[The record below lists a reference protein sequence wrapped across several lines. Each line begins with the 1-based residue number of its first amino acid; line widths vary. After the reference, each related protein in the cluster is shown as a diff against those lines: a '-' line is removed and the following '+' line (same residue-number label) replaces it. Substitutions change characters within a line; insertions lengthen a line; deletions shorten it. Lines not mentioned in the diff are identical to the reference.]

1 MAGPGGTP
9 TFRGA
14 TGAGWWPRVAAL
26 GEKPVSAHPGVGDAE
41 PVPMA
46 SVLELA
52 KPGGPRRGPMHFGSE
67 RRGHDVSAAA
77 TAARRARSPV
87 GRVDPVPDGTVRGG

>member
-1 MAGPGGTP
+1 MTAEPGMAAGGTP

-52 KPGGPRRGPMHFGSE
+52 EPGGPRRGPMHFGSDA
-67 RRGHDVSAAA
+67 GVM
-77 TAARRARSPV
+77 T
-87 GRVDPVPDGTVRGG
+87 